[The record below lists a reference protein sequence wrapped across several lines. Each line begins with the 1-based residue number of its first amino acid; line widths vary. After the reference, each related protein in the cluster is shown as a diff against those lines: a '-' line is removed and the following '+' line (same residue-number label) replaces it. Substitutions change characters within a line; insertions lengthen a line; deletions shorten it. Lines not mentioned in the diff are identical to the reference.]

1 MSRAKSGGPVAFR
14 PSSNVYDIRKDLFGA
29 EQVKRIDSSMDFN
42 RRHEDLVCPAG
53 YEQDEKASNR
63 CIFKG
68 IPYPSWY
75 KWYDPLKD
83 AVMKS
88 MEKEGSDGGV
98 PIPVSA
104 SASVEGSET
113 IYGKYNTKTAKTNR
127 YRRE

>member
-63 CIFKG
+63 CIYKG

-75 KWYDPLKD
+75 TLRDPFKD
-83 AVMKS
+83 AVM
-88 MEKEGSDGGV
+88 EKVEREV
-98 PIPVSA
+98 PIPEPDSTA
-104 SASVEGSET
+104 VEGSEP